1 MKYKTIK
8 YSILSLGLMLGLSQ
22 TVSAQ
27 IPASESQNQFRP
39 IEQPLP
45 LKVGVTLGGLAL
57 IGAELWWF
65 LFSKNKS
72 QTAQAKQGFQEL
84 EITVDGGYI
93 PDRIIVK
100 AGQPVRL
107 NFFRKD
113 PSSCVEKVLFPDF
126 HKAADLKLNQT
137 TPVEFTPQQP
147 GTYGFHCGMNMVH
160 GVVEVEGDVTSKE

>member
-1 MKYKTIK
+1 MSCKTIK
-8 YSILSLGLMLGLSQ
+8 CTIISFSLILGLSP

-27 IPASESQNQFRP
+27 IPESETQNKFRS
-39 IEQPLP
+39 IEQPLA
-45 LKVGVTLGGLAL
+45 LKAGVTLGGLAL

-72 QTAQAKQGFQEL
+72 QTAQAKQGIQEL

-93 PDRIIVK
+93 PDRIVVK

-107 NFFRKD
+107 NFLRKD

-126 HKAADLKLNQT
+126 GKAADLKMNQT
-137 TPVEFTPQQP
+137 TSVEFIPQQP

-160 GVVEVEGDVTSKE
+160 GVVEVKGDERNLA